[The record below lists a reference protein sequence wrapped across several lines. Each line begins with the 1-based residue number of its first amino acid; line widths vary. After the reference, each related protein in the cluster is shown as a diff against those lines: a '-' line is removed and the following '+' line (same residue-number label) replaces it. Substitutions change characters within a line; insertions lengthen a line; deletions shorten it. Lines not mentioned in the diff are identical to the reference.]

1 MPTDDLLHR
10 VDVRRISTDIQQ
22 QLLDIA
28 KQAVREVLAE
38 QRPQKPRAPVGAL
51 RAKAAAAY
59 IGISR
64 TRFYELL
71 DKDPSLAASA
81 FPVGKKARAWPT
93 AALDRW
99 MQAQGQPQIATEAA

>member
-1 MPTDDLLHR
+1 MSADDLLHR
-10 VDVRRISTDIQQ
+10 VDVRRISTDVQQ

-28 KQAVREVLAE
+28 KQAMRDVLAE
-38 QRPQKPRAPVGAL
+38 QRHQKSFASAGAL

-71 DKDPSLAASA
+71 DEDPSLAASA

-99 MQAQGQPQIATEAA
+99 MQAQEQPQIVTEAA

>member
-1 MPTDDLLHR
+1 MPADDLLHR
-10 VDVRRISTDIQQ
+10 VDVRRISTDVQQ

-38 QRPQKPRAPVGAL
+38 QRPKKPLAPTGAL
-51 RAKAAAAY
+51 RAKAAATY

-71 DKDPSLAASA
+71 DEDSSLAASA
-81 FPVGKKARAWPT
+81 FPIGKKARAWPT

-99 MQAQGQPQIATEAA
+99 MQAQCQPQTVTEAA